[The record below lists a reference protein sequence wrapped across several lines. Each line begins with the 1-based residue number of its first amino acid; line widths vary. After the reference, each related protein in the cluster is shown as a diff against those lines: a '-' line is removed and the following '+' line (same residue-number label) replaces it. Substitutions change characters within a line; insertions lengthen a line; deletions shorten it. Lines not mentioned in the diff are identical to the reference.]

1 MRADDTPPPAD
12 FRRLPLALLLTNEHV
27 DSVLDVPGA
36 IAAMEAAYT
45 DLANHR
51 AVNVPRTDAYAPH
64 PSGDS
69 TYALKFFAGLIP
81 RTGLAALRIDSDIIS
96 WEPYHGNLRKE
107 KRGVSADR
115 WNGLVLL
122 YSIANG
128 ELVGIMPD
136 GVVQRM
142 RVAATNAIGVRYLA
156 RRDASV
162 YGLLGTGWQ
171 AGTQIQTIAA
181 VRNLREIRVFS
192 PNREHRE
199 QFARTYEAKLGLPV
213 RAVDSARDAV
223 TGADIVGAATNAIQP
238 LIEPDWLEPG
248 MHITCIKRAEFGED
262 VLDRCDF
269 VAVHTRH
276 GSPINYIVGMPDA
289 PIVAHDPLPLLQRLH
304 AGEDPSDVLGSLP
317 SGTSTS
323 GRDEP
328 DLADVVAGRTP
339 VELTATT
346 TTGFVNNIGVGIQFG
361 ALCALVYDRAR
372 ERGLGRDLPSE
383 WFTQDVHN

>member
-1 MRADDTPPPAD
+1 VT
-12 FRRLPLALLLTNEHV
+12 LLLTNEHV
-27 DSVLDVPGA
+27 DSVLDVSES
-36 IAAMEAAYT
+36 IAAMEAAYQ
-45 DLANHR
+45 DLAACR
-51 AVNVPRTDAYAPH
+51 AVNVPRTDAYAPD
-64 PSGDS
+64 PSGDR

-81 RTGLAALRIDSDIIS
+81 RTGLAALRIDSDVIT

-115 WNGLVLL
+115 WNGIVLL
-122 YSIANG
+122 YSVANG

-142 RVAATNAIGVRYLA
+142 RVAVTNALGVRYLA
-156 RRDASV
+156 RPDASV

-171 AGTQIQTIAA
+171 AGAQIQTIAA
-181 VRNLREIRVFS
+181 VRNLRDIRVFS

-199 QFARTYEAKLGLPV
+199 QFARTYGEKLGIPV
-213 RAVDSARDAV
+213 RAVDSAREAV
-223 TGADIVGAATNAIQP
+223 QGADIVGAATNAIQP

-262 VLDRCDF
+262 VLDRCDL

-276 GSPINYIVGMPDA
+276 GSPINYIVGMPDD
-289 PIVAHDPLPLLQRLH
+289 PILAHDPLPVLQRLR
-304 AGEDPSDVLGSLP
+304 AGQDPSDALHSLP

-323 GRDEP
+323 GRAEP
-328 DLADVVAGRTP
+328 DLADVVAGRTA
-339 VELTATT
+339 VTVTDTT
-346 TTGFVNNIGVGIQFG
+346 TTGFVNNIGIGIQFG
-361 ALCALVYDRAR
+361 ALCSLVYERAR
-372 ERGLGRDLPSE
+372 ERGLGRELPSE

>member
-1 MRADDTPPPAD
+1 
-12 FRRLPLALLLTNEHV
+12 LALLLTNEHV
-27 DSVLDVPGA
+27 DSVLEPAGA
-36 IAAMEAAYT
+36 IEALEAAYR
-45 DLANHR
+45 DLAEHR

-64 PSGDS
+64 PSGEQ

-122 YSIANG
+122 YSVANG

-142 RVAATNAIGVRYLA
+142 RVAASNAIAARYLA
-156 RRDASV
+156 RPDATV
-162 YGLLGTGWQ
+162 YGLLGAGWQ
-171 AGTQIQTIAA
+171 AGAQIQTIAQ
-181 VRNLREIRVFS
+181 VRKLDEIRVFS

-199 QFARTYEAKLGLPV
+199 GFAATYGDKLGIPV
-213 RAVDSARDAV
+213 RAVESARAAV
-223 TGADIVGAATNAIQP
+223 RGAHIVGAATNAIQP

-248 MHITCIKRAEFGED
+248 MHITCIKRAEFGEA
-262 VLDRCDF
+262 VLDRCDL
-269 VAVHTRH
+269 VTVHTRH
-276 GSPINYIVGMPDA
+276 GTPINYIVGMPDE
-289 PIVAHDPLPLLQRLH
+289 PILAHDPLPLLQRLH
-304 AGEDPSDVLGSLP
+304 AGDDPSDVLHSLP
-317 SGTSTS
+317 SGTSTR

-328 DLADVVAGRTP
+328 ELAEVVVGRSGR
-339 VELTATT
+339 ELTPRTT
-346 TTGFVNNIGVGIQFG
+346 TAFVNNIGIGIQFG
-361 ALCALVYDRAR
+361 ALCALVFERAR
-372 ERGLGRDLPSE
+372 ERGLGQELPSE

>member
-1 MRADDTPPPAD
+1 
-12 FRRLPLALLLTNEHV
+12 LALLLTNEHV
-27 DSVLDVPGA
+27 DSVLDAAGA
-36 IAAMEAAYT
+36 IDAMEAAYQ
-45 DLANHR
+45 DLAVHR

-64 PSGDS
+64 PSGEK

-107 KRGVSADR
+107 KRGVSDDR

-122 YSIANG
+122 YSVTNG

-156 RRDASV
+156 RPDASA
-162 YGLLGTGWQ
+162 YGLLGAGWQ
-171 AGTQIQTIAA
+171 AGAQIQALAA
-181 VRNLREIRVFS
+181 VRDLRDIRVFS
-192 PNREHRE
+192 PNRDHRE
-199 QFARTYEAKLGLPV
+199 QFARTYREKLRIPV
-213 RAVDSARDAV
+213 RAVDSAREAV
-223 TGADIVGAATNAIQP
+223 RGADIVGAATNAIQP
-238 LIEPDWLEPG
+238 LIEPDWIEPG

-262 VLDRCDF
+262 VLDRCDL

-276 GSPINYIVGMPDA
+276 GTPINYIVGMPDE

-304 AGEDPSDVLGSLP
+304 AHQDPSDVLGSLP

-323 GRDEP
+323 GREEP
-328 DLADVVAGRTP
+328 DLADVVAGRIP
-339 VELTATT
+339 MELKETT
-346 TTGFVNNIGVGIQFG
+346 TTGFVNNIGIGIQFG
-361 ALCALVYDRAR
+361 ALCALVYERAR
-372 ERGLGRDLPSE
+372 QRGLGQELPSE